1 MPNAKCKHI
10 LALRLKIPTPTKLV
24 KSNCCKKKKLQLF
37 NSAILNIKS
46 HYSSIVKPKTLFYSL
61 NCLPDS
67 PLSRVCLPLKLSSH
81 TVWALP
87 SHLSLAIAAN
97 AKLLVFSVDHGSI
110 TIRGCIKSDVGHGSW
125 VVGHGS
131 LKSSVGRGLWVS
143 QVQRGVDEFVG
154 LSSPV
159 ALVRFW
165 IHCFLI
171 Y

>member
-37 NSAILNIKS
+37 YSAILNIES

-131 LKSSVGRGLWVS
+131 WVVGCGSLKSNVGLMSLWVS
-143 QVQRGVDEFVG
+143 QVQLRWLDFESIDF
-154 LSSPV
+154 
-159 ALVRFW
+159 
-165 IHCFLI
+165 
-171 Y
+171 